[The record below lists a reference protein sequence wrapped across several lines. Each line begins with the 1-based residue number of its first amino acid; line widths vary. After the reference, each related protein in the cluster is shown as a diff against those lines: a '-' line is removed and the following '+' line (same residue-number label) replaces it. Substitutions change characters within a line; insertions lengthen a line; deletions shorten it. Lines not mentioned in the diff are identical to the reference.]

1 MAQQCTTGVIVSPD
15 LPASLMSGV
24 GGGDS
29 VSVTHL
35 FVKRAHGA
43 PMESVDVLAFTP
55 QGLAAGVRCSPLRQ
69 VLITSS
75 GVTEQCGLA
84 PGDLRE
90 NVEVDRDDLY
100 ALASGSVIRIG
111 EALVRLTFHCEPC
124 KKILHLVS
132 FDGIVHR
139 RGYLG
144 CFLNSG
150 TVARGDAV
158 TVTGETLEAI
168 PYAVK
173 DRIRWFLG
181 KQNAVLGAMD
191 IVHGLGLPASYAR
204 AMPRLVANLGFRWR

>member
-1 MAQQCTTGVIVSPD
+1 MA
-15 LPASLMSGV
+15 
-24 GGGDS
+24 
-29 VSVTHL
+29 VTSL
-35 FVKRAHGA
+35 FVKRAHGT
-43 PMESVDVLAFTP
+43 PMEPVGALAFTP
-55 QGLAAGVRCSPLRQ
+55 QGLADGVRCSPLRQ
-69 VLITSS
+69 VLITSRS
-75 GVTEQCGLA
+75 VTADCGLA
-84 PGDLRE
+84 AGDLRE
-90 NVEVDRDDLY
+90 NIEVDRDELY
-100 ALASGSVIRIG
+100 ALASGAVIRIG

-132 FDGIVHR
+132 FDEIVHR

-150 TVARGDAV
+150 TVALGDPV
-158 TVTGETLEAI
+158 TVTEQTLEAI

-191 IVHGLGLPASYAR
+191 IVHGLGLPSSYAR